1 MTRVKRATKK
11 PDTENLYPTYL
22 MGVVSFGSKRCAQG
36 RPGVYTRITDMI
48 PWIKKNLKF
57 GRFHII

>member
-22 MGVVSFGSKRCAQG
+22 IGVVSFGQSQCKTGKAT
-36 RPGVYTRITDMI
+36 VYTRITDMI
-48 PWIKKNLKF
+48 QWIKNNLN
-57 GRFHII
+57 

>member
-22 MGVVSFGSKRCAQG
+22 MGIVSFGSHTCGG
-36 RPGVYTRITDMI
+36 RPTVYTRITEMI
-48 PWIKKNLKF
+48 PWIKNNLK
-57 GRFHII
+57 